1 MEGAAET
8 PAFARRRGEVNENP
22 VTGERVVILTDP
34 FEHPEKVLVAHL
46 FVSPG
51 GRVSVKHWH
60 PTLTER
66 FHVLKGQVGFRIGD
80 QEHLLGPGDAAE
92 VPPETLHD
100 WWQVGDEVASVV
112 VEVSPGDRFVELVG
126 SFFGLAR
133 DGKVDKKGVP
143 KPLQLAV
150 STTAYSDV
158 IVVAS
163 PPPWLQKAIFGVL
176 APIGRRRGLKPY
188 YEEYLTSEEVV
199 EPDPAALALLTPD
212 GRLKQG

>member
-1 MEGAAET
+1 MSEV
-8 PAFARRRGEVNENP
+8 PAFARRRGEVVENP

-34 FEHPEKVLVAHL
+34 FEHPDKVLTSLLYVT
-46 FVSPG
+46 PG

-66 FHVLKGQVGFRIGD
+66 FHVIAGQVGFQIG
-80 QEHLLGPGDAAE
+80 EEKHLLGPGDQAE
-92 VPPETLHD
+92 VPPGTLHD
-100 WWQVGDEVASVV
+100 WWQVGEETAEVV
-112 VEVSPGDRFVELVG
+112 VEVTPGDRFVELVG

-150 STTAYSDV
+150 STSAYSDV

-163 PPPWLQKAIFGVL
+163 PPPWLQKLIFGAL
-176 APIGRRRGLKPY
+176 APIGRRRGLKPF
-188 YEEYLTSEEVV
+188 YEEYLTSDTVV
-199 EPDPAALALLTPD
+199 QPDPRALALLTPD
-212 GRLKQG
+212 GRLK